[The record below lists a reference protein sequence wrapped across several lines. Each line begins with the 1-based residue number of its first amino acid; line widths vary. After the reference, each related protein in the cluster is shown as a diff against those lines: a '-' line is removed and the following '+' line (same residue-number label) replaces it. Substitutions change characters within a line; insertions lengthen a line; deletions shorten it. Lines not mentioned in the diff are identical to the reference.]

1 MDKRRLY
8 RLSLYIGIA
17 IISTLL
23 LVNWLYNGGLTN
35 CMKDMKKNIYFSNV
49 SGVLIY
55 SDFDAYIYSYLNDSV
70 KIQIPVYELN
80 NSLRNSYSIEIRNFD
95 IGMVTDIEL
104 ALKNQFKHS
113 NQYILTFLLFPTR
126 VGTYKLDN
134 LKIVISSDG
143 SSYEGNLGER
153 IFEIDEPYDE
163 KHLRVIGGSLFS
175 QWLRDPIGFQHRSE
189 LLNTANQKINL
200 KRIIINHD
208 KIKISTT
215 TVKDLNLNP
224 NVELKI
230 FTDIDVSKS
239 SGNVLVQPKLIYSLD
254 DKEYALPL
262 NQTIF
267 ASLVPTE
274 ELIQLVKEKRLKR

>member
-1 MDKRRLY
+1 M
-8 RLSLYIGIA
+8 
-17 IISTLL
+17 
-23 LVNWLYNGGLTN
+23 
-35 CMKDMKKNIYFSNV
+35 
-49 SGVLIY
+49 
-55 SDFDAYIYSYLNDSV
+55 
-70 KIQIPVYELN
+70 
-80 NSLRNSYSIEIRNFD
+80 
-95 IGMVTDIEL
+95 
-104 ALKNQFKHS
+104 
-113 NQYILTFLLFPTR
+113 
-126 VGTYKLDN
+126 DN

-143 SSYEGNLGER
+143 SSYEGNLGEW
-153 IFEIDEPYDE
+153 IFEIDKPHDE

-175 QWLRDPIGFQHRSE
+175 QWLRDPIRFQHRSE
-189 LLNTANQKINL
+189 LLNSTNQKINL

-215 TVKDLNLNP
+215 TVKDFNLNP

-274 ELIQLVKEKRLKR
+274 ELIQLVKEKGLKR